1 MTTAG
6 ALREQVWDD
15 LLARRA
21 CAYPLPPHGHC
32 PNFTHAKKAAAQ
44 LLSHPDVAA
53 LHTLI
58 VGPER
63 ALLPLRQQALKAG
76 KTLFVPHQKKE
87 GWYWR
92 VTDPAGAKLSALSAH
107 GEATL
112 SPAGAQAAV
121 IACVAAD
128 HHGARL
134 GKGFGWGA
142 RGLHLDLPEFTLAHP
157 LMLRPAL
164 PCPADSHVALIGT
177 PDRVITPPAHL
188 PGGTNRP

>member
-6 ALREQVWDD
+6 AVREQVWDD
-15 LLARRA
+15 LMGRQA

-44 LLSHPDVAA
+44 LLAHPD
-53 LHTLI
+53 LTGQHTLI

-76 KTLFVPHQKKE
+76 KTLYVPHQKKD

-92 VTDPAGAKLSALSAH
+92 VTDPRGARLSTLPAY
-107 GEATL
+107 GEPTL
-112 SPAGAQAAV
+112 TPAGAQAAV
-121 IACVAAD
+121 LACVAVD
-128 HHGARL
+128 TRGARL

-142 RGLHLDLPEFTLAHP
+142 RGLPLNLPEYTLAHP
-157 LMLRPAL
+157 LMLREAL
-164 PCPADSHVALIGT
+164 PCPADSHVTLIGL
-177 PDRVITPPAHL
+177 PDRVLTCPP
-188 PGGTNRP
+188 